1 MHYLPCYE
9 ANNCNP
15 NDSCATNPDGVCGVN
30 TLGGGNAP
38 QTAANNTYACA
49 KCSCP

>member
-1 MHYLPCYE
+1 MCYE

-15 NDSCATNPDGVCGVN
+15 HTACGSMDSVCGVN

-38 QTAANNTYACA
+38 QTAAIATYDCACH
-49 KCSCP
+49 